1 MTVTII
7 VIFETVIEKFGKHK
21 RSRLFRIVY
30 NTKHQFHNISDVS
43 AFVNVRK
50 TPCIILVCNNRN

>member
-1 MTVTII
+1 MSVTII
-7 VIFETVIEKFGKHK
+7 VIFETVIEKFGKI
-21 RSRLFRIVY
+21 SRLFRIVD

-43 AFVNVRK
+43 ASVNVRK